1 MDLRSI
7 PMFNMLNHGLGWL
20 TRNHELLSEN
30 IANAN
35 TPGFEAKKLVKTNF
49 DPILRAAARSVKL
62 VHTNGDH
69 LTGTRSAGRFK
80 ESTVRDPYEISMTG
94 NSVSIEEQSVEIARN
109 AMQYQLVTT
118 LYGKNLSLIKTALG
132 NRNG

>member
-1 MDLRSI
+1 MNLSSI
-7 PMFNMLNHGLGWL
+7 PMFNMLNHGLAWL

-35 TPGFEAKKLVKTNF
+35 TPGYEARKLAKTNF
-49 DPILRAAARSVKL
+49 EPILRAAARPVRMA
-62 VHTNGDH
+62 HTNAQH
-69 LTGTRSAGRFK
+69 LNGIRSTGRFK
-80 ESTVRDPYEISMTG
+80 ASTVRDTYEISVTG
-94 NSVSIEEQSVEIARN
+94 NSVSIEQQSVEIARN

-118 LYGKNLSLIKTALG
+118 LYGKNLRLIKTALG

>member
-20 TRNHELLSEN
+20 TLNHELMSEN

-35 TPGFEAKKLVKTNF
+35 TPGFAAKKLVKTNF
-49 DPILRAAARSVKL
+49 DPILKAAAKPVRM
-62 VHTNGDH
+62 VHTNGHH

-80 ESTVRDPYEISMTG
+80 ESTVRDTYEVSMTG
-94 NSVSIEEQSVEIARN
+94 NTVSLEEQSVEIARN

-132 NRNG
+132 NRDG

>member
-35 TPGFEAKKLVKTNF
+35 TPGFEAKKLTKTDF
-49 DPILRAAARSVKL
+49 DPILRAASRPVRMA
-62 VHTNGDH
+62 HTNGHH

-80 ESTVRDPYEISMTG
+80 ESVVRDTYEVSMTG
-94 NSVSIEEQSVEIARN
+94 NSVSLEEQSVEIARN

-118 LYGKNLSLIKTALG
+118 LYGKNLKLIKIALG
-132 NRNG
+132 NRN